1 MKHLKLNILT
11 LLFLLPATLLA
22 EKAVLHN
29 PETVTLSP
37 SGAET
42 TITFA
47 LSGTRTDELPV
58 EVEMIRDGKVS
69 HLLLDSGKINTKD
82 QPVYTMKVAA
92 PTAGLHYRM
101 KVIDDEGDEW
111 LSPYYSVFQ
120 ACQHEA
126 SATAL
131 QAEEPDD
138 IVSQAG
144 HYLERAKIFER
155 RLNAYDHAISRLSEL
170 RSMFEDQ

>member
-1 MKHLKLNILT
+1 MRYLKLNMFVLT
-11 LLFLLPATLLA
+11 LLVPATLLA
-22 EKAVLHN
+22 EIAVVHN
-29 PETVTLSP
+29 PETVTLPP

-69 HLLLDSGKINTKD
+69 HLLLDSGKINTNN

-111 LSPYYSVFQ
+111 LSPYYTVFQ
-120 ACQHEA
+120 ECQHES

-131 QAEEPDD
+131 KAEEPDD

-155 RLNAYDHAISRLSEL
+155 RLNAYDHAVSRLTEL